1 MYPSLAIVK
10 ADLGAVDQPWSSIDR
25 LFLKVLAEKYQKM
38 LGFDTETL
46 QPLNYE
52 LRHSVGDVAG
62 RARPQDGPHRRR
74 RPVDGRHGNT
84 RCVSRQQIEKKK
96 GHALVD
102 ALDAATLA
110 GDGSDNGAP
119 GTTAPYT
126 HYPDDYAAYM
136 KNPVGSNIEAVQSL
150 LCDSVEVEGGGGPD
164 DWLRDASREW

>member
-1 MYPSLAIVK
+1 MLHSLVTHY
-10 ADLGAVDQPWSSIDR
+10 LRLVSYNSTEHQPWSSIDR

-46 QPLNYE
+46 QSLNYE

-62 RARPQDGPHRRR
+62 RARPQDGPH
-74 RPVDGRHGNT
+74 PASSSGRWPPWKYT
-84 RCVSRQQIEKKK
+84 LRFAPT